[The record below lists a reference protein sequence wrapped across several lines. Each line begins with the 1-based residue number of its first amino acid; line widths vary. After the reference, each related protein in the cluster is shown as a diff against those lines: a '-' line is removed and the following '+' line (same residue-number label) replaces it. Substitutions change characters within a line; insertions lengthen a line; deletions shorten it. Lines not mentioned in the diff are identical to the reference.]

1 MAQHASNSDLP
12 ATRFGRAK
20 FYIVA
25 ALLGVI
31 VLVAVVHG
39 LPHPQTAPAAPEGMI
54 WIPAGKFRMGS
65 DHSRDC
71 KPVHTV
77 TLDGFW
83 MDKTTV
89 TNAQFAKFI
98 RETGYQTIAER
109 KPNAKDFP
117 GVPEDKLV
125 PGSLVFTPP
134 AQEVPLNDVS
144 GWWVYVAG
152 ANWQAPAGP
161 GSDLKGKENY
171 PVVQV
176 AYEDAAAYAKWAG
189 KRLPTEAEFE
199 YAARGGLDQK
209 EFAWGGSL
217 KPGGKFMA
225 NTWQG
230 HFPNE
235 NLAEDRFA
243 GLAPVASFPANG
255 FGLYDMS
262 GNVWE
267 WCSDWYRPDYYANS
281 PEKNPQGPDSSFDPE
296 EPAAAKRVQRGGSF
310 LCSDSYCGAYRPG
323 VRGKGEISSA
333 ASHLGF
339 RCAKSV
345 K

>member
-1 MAQHASNSDLP
+1 MIRQHIAFISIIILTALNVTAEPTSQP
-12 ATRFGRAK
+12 A
-20 FYIVA
+20 V
-25 ALLGVI
+25 
-31 VLVAVVHG
+31 
-39 LPHPQTAPAAPEGMI
+39 PEGMV
-54 WIPAGKFRMGS
+54 WIPGGTFKMGGS
-65 DHSRDC
+65 HMPDS
-71 KPVHTV
+71 KPIHEV

-83 MDKTTV
+83 MDKTVV
-89 TNAQFAKFI
+89 TNSQFAKFVKA
-98 RETGYQTIAER
+98 TGYQTVAER

-134 AQEVPLNDVS
+134 KQAVPLDDVS
-144 GWWVYVAG
+144 GWWVYVPG
-152 ANWQAPAGP
+152 ACWRHPDGL
-161 GSDLKGKENY
+161 GSDLKDKENY

-209 EFAWGGSL
+209 EFAWGDEM
-217 KPGGKFMA
+217 KPAGKHMA

-230 HFPNE
+230 RFPNQ
-235 NLAEDRFA
+235 NTADDGFA

-255 FGLYDMS
+255 FGLFDMS

-267 WCSDWYRPDYYANS
+267 WCADWYRPDYYAHS
-281 PEKNPQGPDSSFDPE
+281 PVKNPQGPESSFDPD
-296 EPAAAKRVQRGGSF
+296 EPGAAKRVQRGGSF
-310 LCSDSYCGAYRPG
+310 LCSDTYCGAYRPG

-339 RCAKSV
+339 RCVKS